1 MNNNLYSSIEQEAA
15 NVLTELHAFFNKYNI
30 EVWLDQG
37 TLIDAIIERKV
48 KGISLLE
55 EWARPLKLG
64 FRIQDASPLLEDANE
79 LVEQG
84 YNLQVNYS
92 TIDLRK
98 GSIKINMKGF
108 QLKSKDEIG
117 ILDSEPLW
125 YVTYINMKG
134 SFFKRGA
141 YGYVIP
147 HYYFDNLDKID
158 LYGLTWSI
166 PSYVQKYLVYRYG
179 DNWQERALDEPDR
192 SIVEF
197 GAQELKQFKL
207 KRLKDVYHNQKLTY
221 LK

>member
-1 MNNNLYSSIEQEAA
+1 MNNSYSSIEQEAA
-15 NVLTELHAFFNKYNI
+15 NILSELHAFFNKDNI
-30 EVWLDQG
+30 KVWLDQG
-37 TLIDAIIERKV
+37 TLIDAVLEGKV
-48 KGISLLE
+48 KGITLIE

-166 PSYVQKYLVYRYG
+166 PSQVQKYLVYRYG
-179 DNWQERALDEPDR
+179 DDWQERALDEPDGA
-192 SIVEF
+192 IVEF
-197 GAQELKQFKL
+197 GARELKQFKL
-207 KRLKDVYHNQKLTY
+207 KQLKDVYHNRKLTY
-221 LK
+221 MK

>member
-166 PSYVQKYLVYRYG
+166 PSQVQKYLVYRYG
-179 DNWQERALDEPDR
+179 DDWQ
-192 SIVEF
+192 
-197 GAQELKQFKL
+197 
-207 KRLKDVYHNQKLTY
+207 
-221 LK
+221 

>member
-166 PSYVQKYLVYRYG
+166 PSQVQKYLVYRYG
-179 DNWQERALDEPDR
+179 DDWQERALDEPDGA
-192 SIVEF
+192 IVEF
-197 GAQELKQFKL
+197 GARELKQFKL
-207 KRLKDVYHNQKLTY
+207 KQLKDVYHNRKLTY
-221 LK
+221 MK